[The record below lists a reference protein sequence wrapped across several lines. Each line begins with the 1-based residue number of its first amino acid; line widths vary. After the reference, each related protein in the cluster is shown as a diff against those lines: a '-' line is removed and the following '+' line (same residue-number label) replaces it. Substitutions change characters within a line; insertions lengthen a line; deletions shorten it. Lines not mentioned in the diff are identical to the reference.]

1 MTYASAGGQAP
12 KTHVSVDAQRLWG
25 GGVATACVA
34 ALVAAVGV
42 LIARDVLD
50 VELVRPALLLEI
62 ADSFLADYALT
73 AAMLAIVATGLAH
86 GLALVAPRPRAFFG
100 WIVALATAF
109 GAAAPFAIGDDLES
123 QVATACINVAL
134 GICIGSLLG
143 AVMGRTVY
151 IATTPPGGP
160 PGSTPPQSWE
170 QPPPTYPQ

>member
-1 MTYASAGGQAP
+1 MTYPGAAGRPP

-50 VELVRPALLLEI
+50 IELVRPALLLEW
-62 ADSFLADYALT
+62 ADAFLADYALT
-73 AAMLAIVATGLAH
+73 AGLLAIVATGLAH
-86 GLALVAPRPRAFFG
+86 GLALVTPRPRSFFG
-100 WIVALATAF
+100 WIIALATVF
-109 GAAAPFAIGDDLES
+109 GAAAPFAIGDDIES
-123 QVATACINVAL
+123 QAATACINVAL

-151 IATTPPGGP
+151 ITTTPPNAP
-160 PGSTPPQSWE
+160 PPTSWE
-170 QPPPTYPQ
+170 PPTYPR